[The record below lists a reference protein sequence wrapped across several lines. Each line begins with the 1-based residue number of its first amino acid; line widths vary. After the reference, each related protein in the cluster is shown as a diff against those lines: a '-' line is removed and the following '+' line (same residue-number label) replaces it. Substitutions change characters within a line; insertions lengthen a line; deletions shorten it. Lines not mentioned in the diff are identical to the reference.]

1 MDISVN
7 NIMLSSC
14 RNLSSNRFE
23 LLFEQM
29 LGDLMSLFS
38 DAASKTNSSAVSI
51 GELRDVKLSVEG
63 DSDAYRRIID
73 RHQQHISRIMFRFSR
88 DRQVHAELVQDV
100 FVEAYL
106 GLKTYKAKAPLE
118 HWIARI
124 ATRVG
129 YSYWKQQEKQ
139 KKTETFSI
147 EDWDRIEQSTE
158 SNDPSEA
165 AEILYKLFAEL
176 SSRDRLVLTLR
187 FLEQCSIEETARRTG
202 WSESMV
208 KVQTH
213 RAKNQ
218 LKKLFRKVGKDMEL

>member
-1 MDISVN
+1 
-7 NIMLSSC
+7 
-14 RNLSSNRFE
+14 
-23 LLFEQM
+23 
-29 LGDLMSLFS
+29 MSLFS